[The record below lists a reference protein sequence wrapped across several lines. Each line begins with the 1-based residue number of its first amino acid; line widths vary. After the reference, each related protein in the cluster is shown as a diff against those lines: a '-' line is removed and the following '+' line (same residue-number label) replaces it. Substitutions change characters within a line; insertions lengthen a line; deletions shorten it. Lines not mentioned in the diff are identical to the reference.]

1 MKSFISLLVI
11 SLLVGFYLISCQSP
25 ETPVSSKLEKQGS
38 IWYVPGN
45 FATIQDAI
53 DDPTVIDG
61 DKIFV
66 KSGNHFGAF
75 ISKRLEIKGIGN
87 ATINDGPPHGSG
99 LIMGFRMLA
108 GSDGAT
114 ISHLTFT
121 TDLSIMNGEAVS
133 DVTVTHCTFINS
145 VQAISNWRGN
155 GWDINHNTIRDLR
168 TRNGG
173 GIGIL
178 VADYSGGTLSNNVV
192 SHNTVTGTLH
202 VWEND
207 GGGYTGSGIV
217 LFADFRYGGAGASAI
232 ATNYVTYNDI
242 SMISDNPSV
251 VDIVAFELTDTR
263 NNVNAVPYPVLYDNS
278 IGFNDFRGTT
288 LQVALTPED
297 LENYNNISQNLGNNR
312 GHGMHPG
319 LFHP

>member
-1 MKSFISLLVI
+1 
-11 SLLVGFYLISCQSP
+11 
-25 ETPVSSKLEKQGS
+25 
-38 IWYVPGN
+38 
-45 FATIQDAI
+45 
-53 DDPTVIDG
+53 
-61 DKIFV
+61 
-66 KSGNHFGAF
+66 
-75 ISKRLEIKGIGN
+75 
-87 ATINDGPPHGSG
+87 
-99 LIMGFRMLA
+99 
-108 GSDGAT
+108 
-114 ISHLTFT
+114 
-121 TDLSIMNGEAVS
+121 MNGEAVS

-178 VADYSGGTLSNNVV
+178 VADYSGGTVSNNVV